1 MVSFRDQIPD
11 ELEDP
16 DRKEDI
22 IQYLR
27 QVHGDIEDAKVT
39 LLFLGD
45 ELGFDVE
52 AEDVEAVTDSEPTET
67 FT

>member
-11 ELEDP
+11 ELESAED
-16 DRKEDI
+16 KEAI

-39 LLFLGD
+39 LLFLAD
-45 ELGFDVE
+45 ELGFEVSASDIE
-52 AEDVEAVTDSEPTET
+52 SVTDAPPTET